1 MKERKSGLFSKLIS
15 KSEENNVKE
24 FDLTEENEFSSNDDE
39 MNEHHLTTDSDL
51 ETELNSL
58 KTKRKSV
65 KFKEE
70 YVKNDVIL
78 SVNHLKQY
86 FFFGSG
92 VKRYKLKAVH
102 DVSFDVKEGECVGLV
117 GESGCGKTTTGR
129 SIIRLYDIT
138 SGSIYYKGYRIS
150 AGSRWNEKEIKY
162 TKIHLKEKLKELKKQ
177 LSNGEITQEV
187 YNELSEK
194 EKARAKDIIAVQK
207 AKIAQI
213 NYDNSRAGK
222 TNSVEELVV
231 TLKKEVQELKNAKQ
245 KEEKEFIEV
254 NKDKLS
260 EEELNAG
267 LEKITQN
274 YTKISRLE
282 GEIAHYS
289 DSKNK
294 ANLLSEIQM
303 IFQDPIDSLDPRM
316 TVESIISE
324 GLIIQGK
331 RNREENHKVV
341 VEALNKVGLIE
352 DYANRYPHEFSGGQR
367 QRIGIA
373 RALVMNPKLLICD
386 EPISALDVSIRAQ
399 IINLL
404 NELKE
409 EMDLSML
416 FIAHDLSVVKY
427 FCDRIAVMY
436 FGEIVEL
443 TTSDELFK
451 HPLHPYTKSL
461 LSAIPKPNP
470 LTEKERVRIV
480 YNPHEV
486 HDYSVDKPSFVEIRP
501 GHFVLANKA
510 EVEKYNKEMEE
521 IDARLAEEAKKVQA
535 EEIIEKED
543 SLEKS
548 ENKIDAKEDSTLV
561 NITQENLKEEDNLTK
576 ETKVEE
582 DKKEPSETLL
592 RQRSG
597 EIKKVYHV
605 KKVDGKWEIILKDG
619 LKVIKTFS
627 TKKEA
632 VEFANNLAKS
642 QNGTVLVHA
651 SKGKNKGKF
660 IK

>member
-194 EKARAKDIIAVQK
+194 EKARAKDIIGVQK

-245 KEEKEFIEV
+245 KEVKEFIEV
-254 NKDKLS
+254 SKDKLS

-267 LEKITQN
+267 LEKIAQK

-443 TTSDELFK
+443 ATSDELFK

-480 YNPHEV
+480 YNPREV

-510 EVEKYNKEMEE
+510 EVEKYSKEMEE

-576 ETKVEE
+576 EIKVEE
-582 DKKEPSETLL
+582 NKKEPSETLL

-632 VEFANNLAKS
+632 IEFANNLAKS